1 MPFHSTNYRLN
12 LSFSLDLIHLL
23 IRIGVF
29 FLLSQVIVIHKKY
42 SMKFNGIMVFVL
54 IFLSKFFMFAQ
65 DPVCGIASGPSGLQ
79 SFQEYDPE
87 LASSNFCIK
96 VYFIL
101 YGDRDENNN
110 CVDLVPLGRQ
120 NSVINDLNSAF
131 PSSIQFYYDETETE
145 IYCEK
150 DLISLTNACGYLNN
164 DFGIQKPTDGII
176 IHLASDN
183 VAPGGPNG
191 FAKSIPSKEFY
202 VGSTDN
208 GVPNS
213 KNKGL
218 LAHEM
223 GHCLGLHHTFFG
235 EPSVGQPPCDEVR
248 DCDGTI
254 IASSNPDSNDGIS
267 STGRDPNGDTNDCEA
282 ITNNGKC
289 NDPNYSY
296 PDIPFDNYMSYY
308 WDCIERFTSDQIN
321 RMKFEIENMF
331 GSNPLESC
339 CKLPQNADHIIS
351 EDEEWDSDD
360 DVSKVTIEQGAT
372 LTVSSGA
379 VISFDAAG
387 EIIIDGGQLIL
398 NNATLQLSS
407 SCGDNQWQGIK
418 MSGCGNQIQS
428 DNSTIRDAA
437 VGIHIE
443 NMNNCGTVAL
453 DMDEGS
459 SIENCTRGLLIQ
471 NSIAQ
476 FDLTETYFRDNNIAV
491 EVIEGGNLV
500 FDDCHF
506 DNNGFFD
513 AEPTVEFDPIGIRLV
528 NAKVDFLESNLFD
541 NTTLFAW
548 GTHPMSPRLKIGE
561 SEKDKCTFTGGNGYY
576 LLATS
581 GVSGG
586 LAFMV
591 ENTRFLNALYGNFFW
606 GANEYLVRRT
616 LYEKSI
622 TIASRAI
629 NTGSDQNSHQC
640 NQFNSSNLNYF
651 GMNENTDFLE
661 NDFESPSQI
670 VAVPSSLFNQLGIPP
685 TKVSIGLEGFGAA
698 NCFVNKNASLNISQD
713 YDLTYHYFDDSQTTK
728 PCQEINASQNYDKE
742 RVLDFINNCQNNG
755 IFTRINPDGDAEP
768 GILYDTD
775 WSTHITHMQ
784 VLNKISHYEQALAAA
799 DSSWQSANAQVQSI
813 QDTLDEWINYAL
825 FRSEKVGDSSLAIQ
839 ALTPLPAF
847 KYKEKLVGVYLEK
860 NLFNAVDS
868 LLNSLVILNSAESQF
883 VEVQEINLRYLRGDT
898 SDPISVTDIERL
910 KEMVYEPYP
919 AAGYAYGLYYKLTG
933 ALLDLPLDEGEGMLE
948 MSPFVTG
955 TKLSRNTD
963 GPKIMPNPVSN
974 ELRIQADQAFS
985 QVIIYTLDG
994 REVFLDQFGET
1005 YSHTLAVMDFRPGM
1019 YIVHLRHQ
1027 GQILGRLK
1035 FVKI

>member
-1 MPFHSTNYRLN
+1 MRRNRPFDIAQSTRHHAGTNLPILRFNHRCILSGEWNILRRIFLMSRRTIHPKLDQFQLSTFLCQLHIRTFGVKNTCIRKHPLCTAASDDTVIPLRVQMPQRPFIDEGHRRKPLMRMRWHPDLRRMLSARIGFPPMMNQQKRVYLLRRPTRERLQNRHPTHVHFISPRHLIYFSHNFYILYLIVSTTIFYAWFILGFWACPLLSFASAQEAGVGLSRGSVLAALGPAAFAAALPIPHAKMPFHSTNYRLN

-548 GTHPMSPRLKIGE
+548 GKHPMSPRLKIGE

-606 GANEYLVRRT
+606 GANEY
-616 LYEKSI
+616 
-622 TIASRAI
+622 
-629 NTGSDQNSHQC
+629 
-640 NQFNSSNLNYF
+640 F
-651 GMNENTDFLE
+651 
-661 NDFESPSQI
+661 
-670 VAVPSSLFNQLGIPP
+670 
-685 TKVSIGLEGFGAA
+685 
-698 NCFVNKNASLNISQD
+698 
-713 YDLTYHYFDDSQTTK
+713 
-728 PCQEINASQNYDKE
+728 
-742 RVLDFINNCQNNG
+742 
-755 IFTRINPDGDAEP
+755 
-768 GILYDTD
+768 
-775 WSTHITHMQ
+775 
-784 VLNKISHYEQALAAA
+784 
-799 DSSWQSANAQVQSI
+799 
-813 QDTLDEWINYAL
+813 
-825 FRSEKVGDSSLAIQ
+825 
-839 ALTPLPAF
+839 
-847 KYKEKLVGVYLEK
+847 
-860 NLFNAVDS
+860 
-868 LLNSLVILNSAESQF
+868 
-883 VEVQEINLRYLRGDT
+883 
-898 SDPISVTDIERL
+898 
-910 KEMVYEPYP
+910 
-919 AAGYAYGLYYKLTG
+919 
-933 ALLDLPLDEGEGMLE
+933 
-948 MSPFVTG
+948 
-955 TKLSRNTD
+955 
-963 GPKIMPNPVSN
+963 
-974 ELRIQADQAFS
+974 
-985 QVIIYTLDG
+985 
-994 REVFLDQFGET
+994 
-1005 YSHTLAVMDFRPGM
+1005 
-1019 YIVHLRHQ
+1019 
-1027 GQILGRLK
+1027 
-1035 FVKI
+1035 